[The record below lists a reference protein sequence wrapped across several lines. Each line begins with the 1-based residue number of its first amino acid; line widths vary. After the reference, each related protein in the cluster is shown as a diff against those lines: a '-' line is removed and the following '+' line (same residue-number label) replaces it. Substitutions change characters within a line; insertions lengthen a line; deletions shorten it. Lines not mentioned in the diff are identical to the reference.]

1 MKIKEKVYIKG
12 RGIILILDIPDEN
25 LKINDNIV
33 YNNKNYKIT
42 GIEGS
47 RNLLNGSYL
56 NMALLVRE
64 I

>member
-25 LKINDNIV
+25 LKINDNII